1 MGDVVNLRRFRKQRL
16 RDEKERSAG
25 ESRARSGRSK
35 AERTAERIETERA
48 KALLDGALVG
58 RHESGG
64 AGHHEND
71 AEKTRSADTD
81 SEGASASPRKS
92 ETVFGKHDA

>member
-16 RDEKERSAG
+16 RDERERSAG
-25 ESRARSGRSK
+25 ENRARSGRSK

-58 RHESGG
+58 QQDAGG
-64 AGHHEND
+64 AGPRENEPE
-71 AEKTRSADTD
+71 ATRSAGNDT
-81 SEGASASPRKS
+81 ETPGKPRQS
-92 ETVFGKHDA
+92 